1 MLAHHCGVAG
11 EALIPPGADTTSL
24 VEAVSGSGRNG
35 HSLNSVTPPSL
46 VEVESPAILA
56 EIGDAERPIALPAFV
71 RNFVGERPPARRVGK
86 LTKLVGIAL
95 VIIIVGLAWQLTPF
109 GGFTGAKRLLG
120 WAAALA
126 QMDGAPAFVIGAFV
140 LGSLIAFPVT
150 LMIAATAATFG
161 PLFGFVY
168 AASGALVSGLVTYL
182 LGVWLG
188 REALDALVG
197 PRVSR
202 IRRGI
207 RRRGVL
213 AIAIVRLVPIAP
225 FALVNLVA
233 GASRIQLTDF
243 VLGTAIGMLPGLAV
257 MSLLGHRIFAVMT
270 RPTLGNTLLFIL
282 AVIGWVAL
290 SIGVQALLLR
300 SRRANP

>member
-1 MLAHHCGVAG
+1 MAAEDPLPQRGSRS
-11 EALIPPGADTTSL
+11 LI
-24 VEAVSGSGRNG
+24 EAVSRSGCNG
-35 HSLNSVTPPSL
+35 HSLQPVTQTPLP
-46 VEVESPAILA
+46 EAESAAILA
-56 EIGDAERPIALPAFV
+56 DLGDAERPIALPVFV
-71 RNFVGERPPARRVGK
+71 RDFVGERPPARRVGK
-86 LTKLVGIAL
+86 LAKLVGIAL
-95 VIIIVGLAWQLTPF
+95 VVITLVLGWRLTPLAD
-109 GGFTGAKRLLG
+109 FTDPERLLG

-126 QMDGAPAFVIGAFV
+126 EMDGAPAFVIGAFV
-140 LGSLIAFPVT
+140 LGSLLAFPVT

-197 PRVSR
+197 PRASR

-233 GASRIQLTDF
+233 GASRIRLTDF

-257 MSLLGHRIFAVMT
+257 MSLLGHQIFAVMT

-290 SIGVQALLLR
+290 SIGVQALVLR
-300 SRRANP
+300 SRS

>member
-1 MLAHHCGVAG
+1 M
-11 EALIPPGADTTSL
+11 
-24 VEAVSGSGRNG
+24 
-35 HSLNSVTPPSL
+35 

-233 GASRIQLTDF
+233 GASRIRTHGF
-243 VLGTAIGMLPGLAV
+243 RAGHSHWYAARLGRDVAFGPPDLRRDDTADARQHPAFHSRGDW
-257 MSLLGHRIFAVMT
+257 LGGIVD
-270 RPTLGNTLLFIL
+270 
-282 AVIGWVAL
+282 
-290 SIGVQALLLR
+290 
-300 SRRANP
+300 RRAGAAVAVTES